1 MLGDGGHLRSMR
13 VLPFAV
19 AALTFK
25 RQSVEFRFNV

>member
-1 MLGDGGHLRSMR
+1 MR